1 MSSVHKVAS
10 ISLFTLAWPIF
21 LEQFLRLM
29 ISYIDVF
36 MLGHYSDDAV
46 AATGVANQILVIS
59 IIIYG
64 FISVGVQIIVAQMI
78 GAKKHKEIE
87 NVITNGLVVAFL
99 IGIVMSII
107 FIFMSKNF

>member
-1 MSSVHKVAS
+1 
-10 ISLFTLAWPIF
+10 
-21 LEQFLRLM
+21 M

-78 GAKKHKEIE
+78 GAKNIKK
-87 NVITNGLVVAFL
+87 LK
-99 IGIVMSII
+99 M
-107 FIFMSKNF
+107 